1 MEHTPLLLVSNV
13 QSLCTG
19 MDLFIIDQSQKRS
32 IGLNINEHIIIK
44 NKKYNF
50 LCVKVYLLNCIM

>member
-19 MDLFIIDQSQKRS
+19 MDLFIIDQSQPRS

-44 NKKYNF
+44 NESTIS
-50 LCVKVYLLNCIM
+50 CV